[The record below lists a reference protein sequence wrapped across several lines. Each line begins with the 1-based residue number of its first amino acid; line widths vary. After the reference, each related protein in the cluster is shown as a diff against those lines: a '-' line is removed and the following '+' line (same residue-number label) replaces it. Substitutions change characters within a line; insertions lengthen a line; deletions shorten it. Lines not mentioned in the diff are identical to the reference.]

1 MTKSE
6 ILENLIN
13 YYSNGNKAQF
23 AVLLGVKPQTINT
36 WIVRNSFDIDLIY
49 AKCEGLSGDWLL
61 SGEGNMLKSNNENLL
76 VEEIDSLKEEIRRL
90 KEIKTPEKSSEL
102 YELCRELI
110 SNYKQRDCIIDKL
123 VLMTEIK

>member
-1 MTKSE
+1 MAARVSGIWRTGLTRCGFS
-6 ILENLIN
+6 
-13 YYSNGNKAQF
+13 S
-23 AVLLGVKPQTINT
+23 VKPQTINT

-49 AKCEGLSGDWLL
+49 AKCEGVSGDWLL
-61 SGEGNMLKSNNENLL
+61 SGDGNMLKSENENSL

-102 YELCRELI
+102 YDLCRELI

-123 VLMTEIK
+123 VSMTDIK

>member
-13 YYSNGNKAQF
+13 YYSNRNKAQF

-49 AKCEGLSGDWLL
+49 AKCEGVSGDWLL
-61 SGEGNMLKSNNENLL
+61 SGDGNMLKSENENSL

-102 YELCRELI
+102 YDLCRELI
-110 SNYKQRDCIIDKL
+110 SNYKQRNCIIDKL
-123 VLMTEIK
+123 VSMTDIK